1 MMKINDVNY
10 QAKILAQKNRANTLI
25 SELDFTAPGS
35 IQAKYGEWKQDYFDS
50 ADDLTAERAGA
61 WRDISQEDKDRIFQ
75 EEFGA
80 RNGPMTSVE
89 KDEVYAKWRFDKK
102 VANAETG
109 LISDTIYKDLK
120 ANGATD
126 ETLEAIQN
134 GVNYLLADPNA
145 TPLSLD
151 GMTFLPGDLQGRKA
165 EHLFENWSGEDYNE
179 TDNKWSE
186 RSQFDLDMDTMW
198 KSYVKGL
205 DEGEMPPSHDDFI
218 KAARKAGYAK
228 GDLPSRS
235 EIENSTII
243 QDKKIAKSEAKQVMA
258 SHGVTDYKSLQELDP
273 GEMSKMLAEGV
284 VDGGMLTTE
293 LGALKDINNLLSPP
307 SSTGDRKLTNEWDKD
322 FGIQAIVN
330 SNRDKSDP
338 EYRAMPNYIVSNGS
352 TYQVGSVETKPNVF
366 SYYLT
371 AMDESGLSHNI
382 TIDRVDKAYRYNADG
397 TKENNNDRYIA
408 KQNDWNPFN

>member
-1 MMKINDVNY
+1 
-10 QAKILAQKNRANTLI
+10 
-25 SELDFTAPGS
+25 
-35 IQAKYGEWKQDYFDS
+35 
-50 ADDLTAERAGA
+50 
-61 WRDISQEDKDRIFQ
+61 
-75 EEFGA
+75 
-80 RNGPMTSVE
+80 
-89 KDEVYAKWRFDKK
+89 
-102 VANAETG
+102 
-109 LISDTIYKDLK
+109 
-120 ANGATD
+120 
-126 ETLEAIQN
+126 
-134 GVNYLLADPNA
+134 
-145 TPLSLD
+145 
-151 GMTFLPGDLQGRKA
+151 
-165 EHLFENWSGEDYNE
+165 
-179 TDNKWSE
+179 
-186 RSQFDLDMDTMW
+186 MDTMW

-218 KAARKAGYAK
+218 KAAREAGYVEGETVPA
-228 GDLPSRS
+228 SAIRQA
-235 EIENSTII
+235 TTI
-243 QDKKIAKSEAKQVMA
+243 QDKETAKSEAKQGMA
-258 SHGVTDYKSLQELDP
+258 LHGVTDYKSLQALSP
-273 GEMSKMLAEGV
+273 GDMRAMLAEGV